1 MWYTLFYRGDV
12 TSAVMESIIQFS
24 GERYGHLGIAG
35 VLIITSLAFSDAKK
49 VNLVFNLLL
58 KHFDESLWLLL

>member
-1 MWYTLFYRGDV
+1 MWCVLFYRDNI
-12 TSAVMESIIQFS
+12 TSAAMESSIQFS
-24 GERYGHLGIAG
+24 GGRYGHLGIAG